1 MRAIRFGLNG
11 TALAMEIPDHLL
23 LVDLL
28 RDRLH
33 LTGCRESCGQGVC
46 GACTVLLDGAAVS
59 ACLLLATEVD
69 GREVIT
75 VEGLQSNGLGLPGAP
90 AAGAPAPPLHP
101 VQEAFLRHFAFQ
113 CGYCTPGMIL
123 TVLAYLREGA
133 PIPAREYLRGS
144 LCRCGCYA
152 EILDALAELQ
162 ESRET
167 PPITVCGPVSSAARV
182 VHDDQHTG
190 HQGDQAGDLTKAV
203 EEKQAD

>member
-1 MRAIRFGLNG
+1 MRTIRFGLNG
-11 TALAMEIPDHLL
+11 APLTMEIADHVL

-28 RDRLH
+28 QDRLH

-59 ACLLLATEVD
+59 ACLLLAPEVD
-69 GREVIT
+69 GHEVTT
-75 VEGLQSNGLGLPGAP
+75 VEGLAAQPRGLPGAP
-90 AAGAPAPPLHP
+90 AAGVPAPALHP

-133 PIPAREYLRGS
+133 PIPAGEYLRGN

-152 EILDALAELQ
+152 EILDAVA
-162 ESRET
+162 ESRS
-167 PPITVCGPVSSAARV
+167 I
-182 VHDDQHTG
+182 
-190 HQGDQAGDLTKAV
+190 L
-203 EEKQAD
+203 